1 MSFHSISIPHEI
13 LRDFSVLWHDIWEQK
28 NIAWTQG
35 NNFKYFW
42 EIYLH
47 ISENITRF
55 LDKKNTV
62 NVLQNYPCIALRWLE
77 PVFF

>member
-13 LRDFSVLWHDIWEQK
+13 LRDLSVLWHDIWEQK
-28 NIAWTQG
+28 NIAETQG

-42 EIYLH
+42 EIYFH

-55 LDKKNTV
+55 LDKKNTSSSFC
-62 NVLQNYPCIALRWLE
+62 YLRAEMAKWC
-77 PVFF
+77 VRNKV